1 MMMKLARSLFAPVA
15 SLIIIMLGSGFYNT
29 FISVKLHQAHTPNFL
44 IGLVSSAYF
53 AGLLVGSVRAEKLII
68 RIGFIRAFAT
78 FASTFTA
85 LVMANGLYFDP
96 YYYLVLRFAHGF
108 CVAGLFVVIESWL
121 LIFGTKETR
130 GKILSIYMSAL
141 YTAQAAAQVFV
152 ATLDLESILPFAV
165 VVILA
170 SLSVVPVSMMR
181 ASYPT
186 LTEPSY
192 ISAKKLLAICPFGF
206 ISCICGGMILS
217 AIYSLT
223 PVFAQEIGLNLT
235 EVSWM
240 MGLIILGGFLLQWP
254 IGHLSDIFDRRKVM
268 TFVCI
273 VTAIISLTLVFSPFL
288 KHWIVFALATAFG
301 GFAFTIYPLGITYT
315 SDQLDPKHLIAA
327 TGMLLLAYSWGSV
340 VGPILAST
348 MMTLV
353 GPAGLFFYAMCV
365 AGILFGYGVLRSM
378 QRPSIPRD
386 EQGEYVATP
395 RTTPIASELDPR
407 SDEPAPPTSN

>member
-1 MMMKLARSLFAPVA
+1 MRKLARSLFAPVA
-15 SLIIIMLGSGFYNT
+15 SLVIIMLGSGFYNT
-29 FISVKLHQAHTPNFL
+29 FISIKLHQAHTPNFL
-44 IGLVSSAYF
+44 IGLVSSGYF
-53 AGLLVGSVRAEKLII
+53 AGLLVGSVRAEKLIL

-85 LVMANGLYFDP
+85 LVMANGLYFSP
-96 YYYLVLRFAHGF
+96 YYYLILRFAHGF

-121 LIFGTKETR
+121 LIFSTRETR
-130 GKILSIYMSAL
+130 GKILSIYMSAI
-141 YTAQAAAQVFV
+141 YTAQATAQIFL
-152 ATLDLESILPFAV
+152 ATLDLNSMLPFAI

-186 LTEPSY
+186 LTEHSY

-206 ISCICGGMILS
+206 ISCVCGGMILS

-223 PVFAQEIGLNLT
+223 PVFAQEIGLDIR
-235 EVSWM
+235 EVSSL

-268 TFVCI
+268 TFVSI
-273 VTAIISLTLVFSPFL
+273 ATATICLTLAFAPILNHWAVFG
-288 KHWIVFALATAFG
+288 LAAAFG

-315 SDQLDPKHLIAA
+315 SDQIDAKHLVAA

-340 VGPILAST
+340 VGPIIASSA
-348 MMTLV
+348 MTAF
-353 GPAGLFFYAMCV
+353 GPIGLFLYAMCV
-365 AGILFGYGVLRSM
+365 AGLLFAYGILRSM
-378 QRPSIPRD
+378 QKPPLPRN

-407 SDEPAPPTSN
+407 SEEKPPSN

>member
-1 MMMKLARSLFAPVA
+1 MKKLARSLFAPVV
-15 SLIIIMLGSGFYNT
+15 SLVIIMLGSGFYNT

-44 IGLVSSAYF
+44 IGLVSSGYF
-53 AGLLVGSVRAEKLII
+53 AGLLVGSVRAEKLIL

-85 LVMANGLYFDP
+85 LVMANGLYFSP

-121 LIFGTKETR
+121 LIFSTKETR
-130 GKILSIYMSAL
+130 GKILSVYMSAL
-141 YTAQAAAQVFV
+141 YTAQAAAQVFL
-152 ATLDLESILPFAV
+152 ATLDLDSILPFAL

-181 ASYPT
+181 ASYPS

-223 PVFAQEIGLNLT
+223 PVFAQDIGLNIT
-235 EVSWM
+235 EVSWL

-254 IGHLSDIFDRRKVM
+254 IGHLSDLFDRRKVM

-273 VTAIISLTLVFSPFL
+273 ATAIISLALTLSPVL
-288 KHWIVFALATAFG
+288 SHWMVFALATAFG
-301 GFAFTIYPLGITYT
+301 GFSFTIYPLGITYT
-315 SDQLDPKHLIAA
+315 SDQIDPKHLVAA

-340 VGPILAST
+340 VGPIIASSA
-348 MMTLV
+348 MTAF
-353 GPAGLFFYAMCV
+353 GPIGLFLYAMCV
-365 AGILFGYGVLRSM
+365 AGTLFAYGILRTM
-378 QRPSIPRD
+378 QKPPLPKD
-386 EQGEYVATP
+386 EQGEYVSTP

-407 SDEPAPPTSN
+407 SDETPPAAS